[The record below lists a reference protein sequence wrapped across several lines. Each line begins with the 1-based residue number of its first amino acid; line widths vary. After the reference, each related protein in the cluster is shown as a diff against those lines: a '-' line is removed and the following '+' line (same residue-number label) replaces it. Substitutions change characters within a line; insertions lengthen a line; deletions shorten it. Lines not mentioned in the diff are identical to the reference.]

1 MSLESRREEIALR
14 GERLL
19 KLKEAGLTATE
30 LAQHYGL
37 TRDAVNK
44 ALTQARKRRA
54 AEKALHPFS
63 LEPRA

>member
-30 LAQHYGL
+30 LAQSYGL

-54 AEKALHPFS
+54 AGKGVG
-63 LEPRA
+63 